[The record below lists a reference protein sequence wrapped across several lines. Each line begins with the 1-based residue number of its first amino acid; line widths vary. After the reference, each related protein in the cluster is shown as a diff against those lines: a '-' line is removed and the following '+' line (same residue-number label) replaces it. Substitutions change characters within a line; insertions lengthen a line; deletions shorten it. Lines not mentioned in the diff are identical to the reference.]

1 MSVSD
6 PDGRLRLT
14 ERLKTVS
21 EYFEIRTLSFACG
34 IITITLWG
42 CMLFVALTRKV
53 YPGFKTWTIA
63 TLLNSIGMISLS
75 LRNILPDFVTIV
87 IANLLLT
94 FFFVLIAR
102 GLIEFA
108 DGKQKLWLDIVPVAV
123 ISAAFLY
130 FTYYS
135 PNVSARVIAISLV
148 IAALCGRNIL
158 IICKQIP
165 LILFSTNW
173 FLLMSLI
180 LMGGWFLLRT
190 LFTLIFEN
198 QIVDFMSASAFQGLS
213 FYISFV
219 GNITLVI
226 GLITMNAQR
235 LEQDLIK
242 AMDQVKTLTGL
253 IPICSSCKKIRDDQG
268 YWQEVEIYVRNHSE
282 ADFSHGLCPEC
293 LKRLYPKYA
302 MRINKKN
309 GTVST

>member
-1 MSVSD
+1 
-6 PDGRLRLT
+6 
-14 ERLKTVS
+14 
-21 EYFEIRTLSFACG
+21 
-34 IITITLWG
+34 
-42 CMLFVALTRKV
+42 MLFVALTRKV